1 MTTLHA
7 TAVISAVDRASAVFA
22 RVGAAAK
29 SVAGRYGA
37 AAAAAGKFNSAVG
50 VGGAVGGAAGFMA
63 IIQRTQEFEKKALG
77 VRIAGIADAFD
88 RLDARD
94 PMRVNHDIIAKDA
107 DKLRAASL
115 EVSKALGVSPTGVI
129 EAAEAFAKMGVSLEK
144 ARAGMR
150 SAAILT
156 MADPD
161 IKGGAAAEFLGT
173 MGILFKAP
181 DDAAGYDKFIAAT
194 ADKLQTTASATRTSV
209 SKIQEG
215 FRQFAP
221 VFASFGATI
230 DQTSAL
236 IGTMSNKGLMD
247 TESGTALKSASLR
260 FIRPTVEGSAALA
273 AAGIDRRKYMD
284 LSAADPRRATNQL
297 VQLYPGQIDKK
308 EKQTLYQM
316 LVEGQRQGK
325 GADPDYIAKVVAYVN
340 KATKASTQ
348 ADRDENYL
356 KVLNAI
362 TTSGGQVKIFEF
374 LRDIADKVAK
384 GEMNYAQLGTIF
396 EGRHIARMLALF
408 SDPAMIDRLMT
419 IIGRADGS
427 GLDAVEK
434 EYKGSSFGKYESAI
448 AALDRGLIRIR
459 ESDAFSALLNNFE
472 KLANYIASLPAG
484 VVDFATKFMVALA
497 GIGAA
502 SLIVKGLSAAFG
514 LLAAAFA
521 LVAANPITAALIAI
535 GAAAVYIWQ
544 NFDKVKESVLA
555 AIEAIKGFSLGNALR
570 KTDGIAY
577 ESFAESRSGNG
588 STIPRTGDA
597 RQSVDVQGEANIKSQ
612 VEVTIKGLPEGIGS
626 AVTRWSGGDGKVR
639 LNTGKSMP
647 DTGHGYYP

>member
-37 AAAAAGKFNSAVG
+37 AAAAASKFNSAVG

-94 PMRVNHDIIAKDA
+94 PMRVNHGIIAKDA
-107 DKLRAASL
+107 DKLRSASL

-144 ARAGMR
+144 AQAGMR

-156 MADPD
+156 MADPE
-161 IKGGAAAEFLGT
+161 IKGGSAAEFLGT
-173 MGILFKAP
+173 LGILFKAP

-209 SKIQEG
+209 SKLQEG

-459 ESDAFSALLNNFE
+459 ESEAFSALLNNFE
-472 KLANYIASLPAG
+472 KLANYIAALPAG

-521 LVAANPITAALIAI
+521 LIVANPITATLVAI
-535 GAAAVYIWQ
+535 GAAAVTIWQ

-555 AIEAIKGFSLGNALR
+555 AIEALKGFSLGDALR
-570 KTDGIAY
+570 KTDGVAY
-577 ESFAESRSGNG
+577 ESFANSRSGNG
-588 STIPRTGDA
+588 AVIPRTGDA
-597 RQSVDVQGEANIKSQ
+597 RQQVDVQGEANIKSEI
-612 VEVTIKGLPEGIGS
+612 EVTIKGLPAGIGS
-626 AVTRWSGGDGKVR
+626 EVTRWGGGDGKVR
-639 LNTGKSMP
+639 LNTGRSMP
-647 DTGHGYYP
+647 DTGAFYP